1 MQRFTANQEAMLA
14 TWKRHTHAE
23 FVLKDANAALA
34 TMSLQP
40 QVFLVPTGTGG
51 SGRPG
56 VHAFYADSFLPHV
69 PPDFEML
76 SLSQTFGESRLIEE
90 FVIRF
95 THSVEMG
102 WMLPDLGPTGRRV
115 EAAFVGVIQ
124 FDGGKIAAERL
135 YWDQATVLSQLGIRN
150 HPIMSAGVA
159 SAARL
164 LRLQPG
170 R

>member
-1 MQRFTANQEAMLA
+1 MQRLTASQEAMVA
-14 TWKRHTHAE
+14 TWKRHTYAE
-23 FVLKDANAALA
+23 FVLKDANASLA
-34 TMSLQP
+34 TMTPQP

-51 SGRPG
+51 SGRAG
-56 VHAFYADSFLPHV
+56 VHAFYTDSFLPNV
-69 PPDFEML
+69 PPDFEL
-76 SLSQTFGESRLIEE
+76 LPLSQTLGENRLIEE

-95 THSVEMG
+95 THSIEMG

-115 EAAFVGVIQ
+115 EVAFVGIIE

-150 HPIMSAGVA
+150 HPMMCAGAA
-159 SAARL
+159 SAAQL
-164 LRLQPG
+164 LRLRSG

>member
-1 MQRFTANQEAMLA
+1 MQRLTANQEAMLA

-34 TMSLQP
+34 TMSPQP
-40 QVFLVPTGTGG
+40 YVFLVPTGMGAW
-51 SGRPG
+51 GRPN
-56 VHAFYADSFLPHV
+56 VHAFYADGFLPNI

-76 SLSQTFGESRLIEE
+76 SLSQTLGESRLIEE
-90 FVIRF
+90 FVTRF

-102 WMLPDLGPTGRRV
+102 WMLPELRPTGRRV

-124 FDGGKIAAERL
+124 FDGGKIASERL
-135 YWDQATVLSQLGIRN
+135 YWDQTTVLSQLGIRN
-150 HPIMSAGVA
+150 HSIMSAGVA

-164 LRLQPG
+164 LRLQSG